1 MSAKQ
6 NWDAELYEA
15 RHSFVWQLAGGV
27 LELLAPKPGERILDV
42 GCGPG
47 QLTHKISEAG
57 ATVVG
62 VDAAPEMIGQ
72 ARQNFPALTF
82 TLQDV
87 TKLTFREEF
96 EAVFSNA
103 TLHWIPDAHS
113 AARSIAAALKP
124 GGRFVAE
131 FGGSRNVF
139 VIESTVRR
147 VIARYVLKVP
157 DSPLYFP
164 TIGQYSAV
172 LETEG
177 FEVKFGQLFDR
188 PTPLEGESGM
198 ESWLRQFKWFYFEAV
213 EPGQRTKALREII
226 EELRP
231 VLYRDRTWYADYR
244 RLRVLAVK
252 N

>member
-27 LELLAPKPGERILDV
+27 LELLAPKSGERILDV

-47 QLTHKISEAG
+47 QLTHKIAEAG

-72 ARQNFPALTF
+72 ARQNFPGLTF
-82 TLQDV
+82 SLQDV
-87 TKLTFREEF
+87 RKLTFQEEF
-96 EAVFSNA
+96 DAVFSNA
-103 TLHWIPDAHS
+103 TLHWVPDAHS

-124 GGRFVAE
+124 GGRFAAE

-139 VIESTVRR
+139 TIESAVRR
-147 VIARYVLKVP
+147 VLARYTSKVP
-157 DSPLYFP
+157 DSPRYYP
-164 TIGQYSAV
+164 TIGQYAAV
-172 LETEG
+172 LEAEG
-177 FEVKFGQLFDR
+177 FEVRLAQLFDR
-188 PTPLEGESGM
+188 PTPLEGDNGIEN
-198 ESWLRQFKWFYFEAV
+198 WIRQFEWFCFEAL
-213 EPGQRTKALREII
+213 EPAQRTKALTEIV

-231 VLYRDRTWYADYR
+231 TLYRDRRWYADYR
-244 RLRVLAVK
+244 RLRVLAIK

>member
-1 MSAKQ
+1 MSPKQ

-47 QLTHKISEAG
+47 QLTHKIAEAG

-62 VDAAPEMIGQ
+62 VDASPEMIGQ

-82 TLQDV
+82 SLQDV
-87 TKLTFREEF
+87 KKMTFQAEF
-96 EAVFSNA
+96 DAVFSNA
-103 TLHWIPDAHS
+103 TLHWVRDARN
-113 AARSIAAALKP
+113 AASSIAAALKP
-124 GGRFVAE
+124 GGRFAAE
-131 FGGSRNVF
+131 FGGSRNV
-139 VIESTVRR
+139 VLIESTVRR
-147 VIARYVLKVP
+147 VLARYTPNVP
-157 DSPLYFP
+157 DSPFYFP
-164 TIGQYSAV
+164 TIGQYAAV
-172 LETEG
+172 LEAEG
-177 FEVKFGQLFDR
+177 LEVQFAQLFDR
-188 PTPLEGESGM
+188 LTPLEGENGM
-198 ESWLRQFKWFYFEAV
+198 ENWIRQFEWFCFEAL
-213 EPGQRTKALREII
+213 ESAQREKALRETI

-231 VLYRDRTWYADYR
+231 ALYRNHTWYADYR

>member
-1 MSAKQ
+1 MSVKQ

-15 RHSFVWQLAGGV
+15 RHSFVWQLAAGV

-47 QLTHKISEAG
+47 QLTHKIAVAG
-57 ATVVG
+57 ATVIG
-62 VDAAPEMIGQ
+62 VDASPEMIGQ

-82 TLQDV
+82 SLQDV
-87 TKLTFREEF
+87 TKMTFQAEF
-96 EAVFSNA
+96 DAVFSNA
-103 TLHWIPDAHS
+103 TLHWVRDAQC

-139 VIESTVRR
+139 AIESTVRR
-147 VIARYVLKVP
+147 VLERYAPGVP

-164 TIGQYSAV
+164 TIGQYAAV

-177 FEVKFGQLFDR
+177 LEVQFAQLFDR
-188 PTPLEGESGM
+188 PTPLEGENGM
-198 ESWLRQFKWFYFEAV
+198 ENWIRQFEWFCFEAV
-213 EPGQRTKALREII
+213 EPAQRTKSLYEII

-231 VLYRDRTWYADYR
+231 ALYRDHTWYADYR